1 MAIAQSMKFK
11 WKSTYTSD
19 TLNDKTEFENEIS
32 SPYCLNVSQLC
43 EGFLDAMTSI
53 GFRKDQVYN
62 FFAGKI
68 KSNVADRT
76 SG

>member
-11 WKSTYTSD
+11 WTSTYTSD

-32 SPYCLNVSQLC
+32 SPYCLNANELC
-43 EGFLDAMTSI
+43 EGFLNMMISI

-62 FFAGKI
+62 FFTGRN
-68 KSNVADRT
+68 NVADRT